1 MNSYPFFAIAALLFT
16 LVACESGVEE
26 VETICLPVNMTITQV
41 QGSMTNKIIADFHY
55 IPETDLIDHITWSNH
70 QTHYFTYDAS
80 GRLMVVRAMKVD
92 NKVQEE
98 LWFAYDGSLVER
110 VDLVNRNLDYVY
122 LEPMDSIYAGY
133 VELEYMGNLVTRES
147 EYEVSDN
154 GQTKECVRNAHYEY
168 DVQGNLV
175 SSAVSDP
182 RTGETLHQSM
192 SYDHSKHPFGALR
205 YYFNGESFVNNMT
218 SKSVAET
225 EFDYT
230 YEIRLNEYEYPE
242 TIYEKLGSS
251 STRIFKYSY
260 IIQ

>member
-1 MNSYPFFAIAALLFT
+1 MKSYPIFALAALFLS
-16 LVACESGVEE
+16 LVACDSSLEE

-80 GRLMVVRAMKVD
+80 GRLSVVRAMKV
-92 NKVQEE
+92 
-98 LWFAYDGSLVER
+98 
-110 VDLVNRNLDYVY
+110 
-122 LEPMDSIYAGY
+122 
-133 VELEYMGNLVTRES
+133 EYMGNLVTRES

-154 GQTKECVRNAHYEY
+154 GQTKECVRIAGYEY

-175 SSAVSDP
+175 SSTVSDP

-192 SYDHSKHPFGALR
+192 SYDQSKHPFGALR

-218 SKSVAET
+218 SKSVVET

-230 YEIRLNEYEYPE
+230 YELRLNEYEYPE

>member
-1 MNSYPFFAIAALLFT
+1 MKSYPLFAIAALFLS
-16 LVACESGVEE
+16 LVACDSGVEE

-70 QTHYFTYDAS
+70 QTHYFEYDAS
-80 GRLMVVRAMKVD
+80 GRLSVVRAMKVD
-92 NKVQEE
+92 TKVQEE
-98 LWFAYDGSLVER
+98 LWFVYDGSLVER

-133 VELEYMGNLVTRES
+133 LELEYIGNLVTRES
-147 EYEVSDN
+147 TYEVADN
-154 GQTKECVRNAHYEY
+154 GQMEECVRNASYEY

-175 SSAVSDP
+175 SSTVSDP

-192 SYDHSKHPFGALR
+192 SYDQSKHPFGALQ
-205 YYFNGESFVNNMT
+205 YYFSGESFVNNMT
-218 SKSVAET
+218 SKAVVET
-225 EFDYT
+225 EFKYT
-230 YEIRLNEYEYPE
+230 YELRLNEYEYPE